1 MAKKPGVMIYFEVR
15 ACLSQMS
22 TEEKGQLF
30 EAILAYGEDGVL
42 PDFTGGLQIAWS
54 FIQQRIDFDQKKY
67 EAKCERARSAR
78 EVKDLLSDHRSSRM
92 SF

>member
-54 FIQQRIDFDQKKY
+54 FIQQRIDTDNEKY
-67 EAKCERARSAR
+67 LAKCQRAKEAR
-78 EVKDLLSDHRSSRM
+78 EARTLYIAR
-92 SF
+92 